1 MALLERALAAATL
14 LLLGV
19 WLVWG
24 PLGMGRPADAIVDKD
39 DYGDVQEPPA
49 APSGLPRVPSLF
61 RHKYPRDAVVAQAR
75 SMKTDGPTSSCLGS
89 AATPRSTTTYAEPEP
104 LRRAAPK
111 LRPWPHC
118 RPRRAWG
125 AGRGAGQRRRRVRLC
140 GRVAGVDCQG

>member
-75 SMKTDGPTSSCLGS
+75 
-89 AATPRSTTTYAEPEP
+89 
-104 LRRAAPK
+104 
-111 LRPWPHC
+111 
-118 RPRRAWG
+118 
-125 AGRGAGQRRRRVRLC
+125 RGLQ
-140 GRVAGVDCQG
+140 